1 MRIFIVIDE
10 TSFFHPSFLNDL
22 LLKIKD
28 EVVGVALVTK
38 IPKKSDLK
46 RFLIKNIYLL
56 KLSEIAKLSIFT
68 LKIKLLNIFNN
79 RYYGSVKSV
88 LLYHKIPF
96 INVKKNINQEIYISF
111 IKKMKP
117 HVIIS
122 SNSLIFKKEIL
133 SIPKYCCINR
143 HSSLLPLYAGLWP
156 VFHAFIKREKNV
168 GVSVHIMTEK
178 IDAGLIIAQKKIA
191 ININDTI
198 FTLYKK
204 CFDISAGVIIS
215 ALDKINNFN
224 NFNNYDSEKLQ
235 YFSFPTREDWKLL
248 RKRNGRFI

>member
-96 INVKKNINQEIYISF
+96 INVKKNINQE
-111 IKKMKP
+111 K
-117 HVIIS
+117 S
-122 SNSLIFKKEIL
+122 SDF
-133 SIPKYCCINR
+133 
-143 HSSLLPLYAGLWP
+143 
-156 VFHAFIKREKNV
+156 
-168 GVSVHIMTEK
+168 
-178 IDAGLIIAQKKIA
+178 
-191 ININDTI
+191 
-198 FTLYKK
+198 
-204 CFDISAGVIIS
+204 
-215 ALDKINNFN
+215 
-224 NFNNYDSEKLQ
+224 
-235 YFSFPTREDWKLL
+235 
-248 RKRNGRFI
+248 